1 MGCIEKNLL
10 PGEALVYRTG
20 CHWVVMFWPLVGG
33 IVLGFLG
40 FAFFVGGWLATR
52 HGGSYQGAMVVGG
65 IGLLVA
71 VILIG
76 GGIIRRVSTEV
87 GVSNRRVLIKK
98 GLFSEKSIEVLL
110 PKVESIG
117 INQSMLGRMLGYG
130 SVIVRGTGG
139 TFETF
144 DKIRQPSEF
153 RRQVQALVGGSSHM
167 DYG

>member
-1 MGCIEKNLL
+1 MGYIEKNLL

-20 CHWVVMFWPLVGG
+20 CHCVVMFWPLVGG
-33 IVLGFLG
+33 IVLGFIG
-40 FAFFVGGWLATR
+40 FAFFVSGWLATR

-65 IGLLVA
+65 IGLVVA

-76 GGIIRRVSTEV
+76 DGIVRRVATEI

-98 GLFSEKSIEVLL
+98 GLFSERSIEVLL

-117 INQSMLGRMLGYG
+117 VTQSMLGRMLGYG

-144 DKIRQPSEF
+144 DKIRRPSEF
-153 RRQVQALVGGSSHM
+153 RRQVQAQVGG
-167 DYG
+167 GVTNQA

>member
-1 MGCIEKNLL
+1 MGYIEKNLL
-10 PGEALVYRTG
+10 PGEALVYKTG
-20 CHWVVMFWPLVGG
+20 CHWIVMFWPLVGG

-40 FAFFVGGWLATR
+40 VAFFVSGWLATR

-65 IGLLVA
+65 IGLLVS

-87 GVSNRRVLIKK
+87 GVSNRRVLIKQ

-117 INQSMLGRMLGYG
+117 INQSMLGRTLGYG

-153 RRQVQALVGGSSHM
+153 RRQVQAQVGESTAGQP
-167 DYG
+167 